1 MVFSP
6 GKIPKVHRED
16 MIFLLEDDS
25 EVVKEGP
32 KDGHNGLENS
42 GPKLNS
48 EDEIKGREGIALKR
62 HRRPIDVRL
71 VAYGFQRRNSRQ
83 RHQHEWRLIRAEW
96 RKLKKREVRIN
107 KRVQLKQSLRLEVDR
122 LQQELDDLK
131 LTTDL
136 VRLIIKRTQE
146 VVRKRSKAEISSLLE
161 YVRWELQ
168 QQRLTTDSS
177 SKTKTQDQTRAR
189 YISKPSIRRVLFD
202 DPEDVGSVLNFMSY
216 YVSTE

>member
-1 MVFSP
+1 
-6 GKIPKVHRED
+6 
-16 MIFLLEDDS
+16 MISLLEDDS
-25 EVVKEGP
+25 EVVKEVP

-48 EDEIKGREGIALKR
+48 EGEIKRREGTTLKR
-62 HRRPIDVRL
+62 HRRPINIKL
-71 VAYGFQRRNSRQ
+71 VANGFQRRNSRQ

-96 RKLKKREVRIN
+96 RKLKKKEVRIN

-136 VRLIIKRTQE
+136 VRLLVQRTQE

-177 SKTKTQDQTRAR
+177 SKTKTQDQTRGW

-202 DPEDVGSVLNFMSY
+202 DPEDVGSVLHFMSY